1 MSQTN
6 NGGFPPPMRSGNGQ
20 GQSSG
25 FPAPQRRAAE
35 PSGDPNQGAPPPAR
49 PQQEAQPAPQHPQR
63 PPQPPQQGGGFPAP
77 QRQNPAPAS
86 PPSNSAPPV
95 RRSPASNPGPV
106 PEGGGSGDLFEQISR
121 SRKKVVRPEGGL
133 RGAIYTLTNGRVNP
147 GLSKVEAQ
155 IADLIEAVQ
164 TPIYG
169 EVKHIAIW
177 SQKGGVGKT
186 TTATRVGVTLAK
198 NRTDHVLALDVNPD
212 GGSLAVRVPRTT
224 KRHIL
229 NLRDAL
235 RSAYVSPADFDQ
247 FVNHAPHRLNSI
259 VMPPGKKPKTPLT
272 GNDYLMI
279 AKALQERYPYKFIVT
294 DCGTNLSDSVMD
306 GVLRMADQLVVVTP
320 TTVDEA
326 TVTAG
331 GLEALI
337 DEGYGNLVSNAVT
350 ALVEKSPRDPNVDVQ
365 RRVDESAQTIRNHF
379 ERLTRKVVSM
389 PYDSRIF
396 LGDVFDPGAISQD
409 SQIAELELTK
419 EIVLGL
425 AERGR

>member
-1 MSQTN
+1 MK
-6 NGGFPPPMRSGNGQ
+6 NGSGQ
-20 GQSSG
+20 GQSGG
-25 FPAPQRRAAE
+25 FPAPQRRVVQ
-35 PSGDPNQGAPPPAR
+35 PNPEQSEGQTPPPAQR
-49 PQQEAQPAPQHPQR
+49 PAPSPQR
-63 PPQPPQQGGGFPAP
+63 PAQPPQQNPAPRGGFPEP
-77 QRQNPAPAS
+77 QRQAV
-86 PPSNSAPPV
+86 PPNQAYPGPPV
-95 RRSPASNPGPV
+95 RREPSPAPSPL
-106 PEGGGSGDLFEQISR
+106 PEGGGSDDLFDQISR
-121 SRKKVVRPEGGL
+121 RRKKVVRPESGW
-133 RGAIYTLTNGRVNP
+133 RGALYNLSNGRLNP
-147 GLSKVEAQ
+147 GLSKTEAD
-155 IADLIEAVQ
+155 IADLIEAVR
-164 TPIYG
+164 TAIYG
-169 EVKHIAIW
+169 DVKHVAVW

-186 TTATRVGVTLAK
+186 TAAARIGVTLAR
-198 NRTDHVLALDVNPD
+198 NRTDRILALDVNPD

-224 KRHIL
+224 EKHIL

-235 RSAYVSPADFDQ
+235 RSGYVSPSDFDE
-247 FVNHAPHRLNSI
+247 FVNHAPHRLDSI

-279 AKALQERYPYKFIVT
+279 SKALQERYSYKFIVT

-337 DEGYGNLVSNAVT
+337 DEGYGHLVSNAVT
-350 ALVEKSPRDPNVDVQ
+350 AIVEKSPKDPNVDVQ
-365 RRVDESAQTIRNHF
+365 RRINESAQTIRDHF
-379 ERLTRKVVSM
+379 ERLTRKVVSI

-396 LGDVFDPGAISQD
+396 LGDVFDPEAISQE

-425 AERGR
+425 AANGR

>member
-20 GQSSG
+20 SQSNG
-25 FPAPQRRAAE
+25 FPAPQKRTTQQSADSNNE
-35 PSGDPNQGAPPPAR
+35 APPRA
-49 PQQEAQPAPQHPQR
+49 PQQESQRAPQAPQR
-63 PPQPPQQGGGFPAP
+63 PAQPPAANQGQGGGFPAP
-77 QRQNPAPAS
+77 QRQNVAPHQAHT
-86 PPSNSAPPV
+86 APPV
-95 RRSPASNPGPV
+95 RRNPAPETAFGNV
-106 PEGGGSGDLFEQISR
+106 PEGGGSDDLFDQISR
-121 SRKKVVRPEGGL
+121 RRQKVVRPESGW
-133 RGAIYTLTNGRVNP
+133 RGALYNMTNGRLNP
-147 GLSKVEAQ
+147 GLSKTEAVVAEL
-155 IADLIEAVQ
+155 IAAVQ
-164 TPIYG
+164 TPVYG
-169 EVKHIAIW
+169 DVKHIAVW

-186 TTATRVGVTLAK
+186 TTATRVGVTLAR
-198 NRTDHVLALDVNPD
+198 NRTDRILALDVNPD

-224 KRHIL
+224 EPHIDIL
-229 NLRDAL
+229 RLRDAL
-235 RSAYVSPADFDQ
+235 RSGYLSPADFDT
-247 FVNHAPHRLNSI
+247 
-259 VMPPGKKPKTPLT
+259 KKPLT

-279 AKALQERYPYKFIVT
+279 AEALQERYSYKFIVT

-337 DEGYGNLVSNAVT
+337 DEGYGHLVKNAVT
-350 ALVEKSPRDPNVDVQ
+350 AIVEKSPKDPNVDVQ
-365 RRVDESAQTIRNHF
+365 KRINESSQTIRDHF
-379 ERLTRKVVSM
+379 ERLTRKVVSI

-396 LGDVFDPGAISQD
+396 LGDVFDPGAISQE

-425 AERGR
+425 AASGR